1 MPLPSG
7 KKEQRDA
14 RKAALEAEADRAT
27 SLPLPQLAAE
37 VMTKAFRVT
46 EELRFQDGR
55 YPVFGILVSRFA
67 PDTSHH
73 DEKLYQRFAELVGE
87 GLQVLEH
94 ASLVRGPVTTNDG
107 NGYALTRLGRAALER
122 GAVDRIIAGGSL

>member
-1 MPLPSG
+1 MSPLSG
-7 KKEQRDA
+7 KKGERDA
-14 RKAALEAEADRAT
+14 RKAALEAEADRAG

-37 VMTKAFRVT
+37 VMTRSFRAT
-46 EELRFQDGR
+46 EDLRFENGR
-55 YPVFGILVSRFA
+55 YPGFGTLVSRFA

-94 ASLVRGPVTTNDG
+94 ASLVRGPVPASGGD
-107 NGYALTRLGRAALER
+107 GYALTRLGRAALER

>member
-1 MPLPSG
+1 MPPPSG

-14 RKAALEAEADRAT
+14 RKAALEAEADRAS

-37 VMTKAFRVT
+37 VMTKSFRVT
-46 EELRFQDGR
+46 EDGGH
-55 YPVFGILVSRFA
+55 PSFGILVTRFA
-67 PDTSHH
+67 PGTSHF
-73 DEKLYQRFAELVGE
+73 DEKLFQRFAELVGE

-122 GAVDRIIAGGSL
+122 GAVDRILAGGSL